1 MMGEGELN
9 GFEASKSQ
17 DWTGGKLL
25 ETLWSL
31 LILVTMANQPKDE
44 GHLQQ
49 TPEGDI

>member
-31 LILVTMANQPKDE
+31 LIFSDNSQSAKR
-44 GHLQQ
+44 
-49 TPEGDI
+49 